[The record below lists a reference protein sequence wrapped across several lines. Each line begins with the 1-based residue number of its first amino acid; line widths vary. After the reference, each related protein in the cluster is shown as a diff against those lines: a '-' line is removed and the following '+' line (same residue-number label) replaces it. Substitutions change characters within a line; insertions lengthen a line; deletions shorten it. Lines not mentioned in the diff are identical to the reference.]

1 MPQSS
6 SNISVRAATIVGFA
20 AILLWALL
28 GPLTKASGD
37 VPPLQLMAM
46 SFGVAFLIFIIRWR
60 MKGLTMASQFSM
72 PLAVWLLGLV
82 GYCGNL
88 LLYFYAMRRA
98 PAEQVNLINYIWPML
113 MILFSAALPGER
125 LRWWH
130 LVGAVIGVIGLLALF
145 WTGDGIDIQ
154 SRYVPA
160 YVSVFF
166 SAAIWAAFSVTM
178 RRVKKVPT
186 EAFGAFAA
194 GTALLALVSHLAV
207 EQTAW
212 PATPGQWMAVAG
224 LSVGPIC
231 LAYIAWN
238 IGIRHGQ
245 VRLLAAGSFFIP
257 ILSTLTMVLMG
268 QANLSINLAVA
279 CVLVV
284 AGAVVAS
291 LDMFR
296 AKSKTQ

>member
-6 SNISVRAATIVGFA
+6 SNISPRKATLSGFA

-28 GPLTKASGD
+28 GPLTKASGN

-46 SFGVAFLIFIIRWR
+46 SFGVAFLVFIIRWR

-72 PLAVWLLGLV
+72 PLAVWLLGIV

-88 LLYFYAMRRA
+88 LLYFYAMRNA
-98 PAEQVNLINYIWPML
+98 PVAQINLINYVWPML
-113 MILFSAALPGER
+113 IILFSAALPGER

-130 LVGAVIGVIGLLALF
+130 LLGAVIGFVGVLTLF
-145 WTGDGIDIQ
+145 WTGERIDIQ

-160 YVSVFF
+160 YIAVFC
-166 SAAIWAAFSVTM
+166 SAAIWAGFSVTM
-178 RRVKKVPT
+178 RRVKKVPS

-212 PATPGQWMAVAG
+212 PATPGQWIAVAG
-224 LSVGPIC
+224 LSLGPIC

-238 IGIRHGQ
+238 IGIRHGH
-245 VRLLAAGSFFIP
+245 VRLLAAGSFSIP
-257 ILSTLTMVLMG
+257 ILSTLILVLMR
-268 QANLSINLAVA
+268 QATLSVNLAVA
-279 CVLVV
+279 CLLVV
-284 AGAVVAS
+284 GGAVVAS
-291 LDMFR
+291 MDMFR
-296 AKSKTQ
+296 AKSKIQ